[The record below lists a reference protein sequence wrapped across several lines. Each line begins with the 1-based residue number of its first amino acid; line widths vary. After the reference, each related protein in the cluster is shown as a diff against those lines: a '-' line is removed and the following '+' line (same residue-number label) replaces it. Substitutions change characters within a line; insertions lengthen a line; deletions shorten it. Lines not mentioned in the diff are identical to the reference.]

1 MRLGARLHSKR
12 QPVPRYHFHISDGSL
27 EFTDSDG
34 REFGG
39 LRAARAHAAV
49 ALREAKAALCE
60 KEVRDLSGWS
70 MRVTDARGRTVFTLG
85 FDLRE
90 RETATLAPQRGKD
103 GDDAVL
109 GAFDTAAE

>member
-1 MRLGARLHSKR
+1 M
-12 QPVPRYHFHISDGSL
+12 
-27 EFTDSDG
+27 
-34 REFGG
+34 
-39 LRAARAHAAV
+39 RAARAHAAV
-49 ALREAKAALCE
+49 ALREAKVALCE

>member
-1 MRLGARLHSKR
+1 MR
-12 QPVPRYHFHISDGSL
+12 
-27 EFTDSDG
+27 DSDG
-34 REFGG
+34 HEFGG
-39 LRAARAHAAV
+39 LRAARAHAAI

-90 RETATLAPQRGKD
+90 RETAPRVRRPVGESAFEGAW
-103 GDDAVL
+103 GD
-109 GAFDTAAE
+109 AFK

>member
-1 MRLGARLHSKR
+1 VREGSARSLRLEHARD
-12 QPVPRYHFHISDGSL
+12 P
-27 EFTDSDG
+27 
-34 REFGG
+34 
-39 LRAARAHAAV
+39 
-49 ALREAKAALCE
+49 
-60 KEVRDLSGWS
+60 
-70 MRVTDARGRTVFTLG
+70 LG